1 MKSAYVCRK
10 NKDLSGF
17 LELAIASTRLDRN
30 LIAYRDFCTE
40 WVLPF
45 MRCKKIISAIGSV
58 NSSSYVIE
66 TMSEVGYPEGYF
78 DMIDRVVSFE
88 NRNLIGE
95 WIKAQR
101 PIIVSD
107 ISDVRSSNL
116 DVFEFREYDLL
127 PIALYGKIDISGYS
141 ATYFSFANIEDD
153 GFCSLIVDCK
163 VKMLVPI
170 LHRLFSELTEI
181 GGANLPPVEQIELLT
196 KAEKDVFLLLLRS
209 YSNKD
214 IGVLLDR
221 SHLTVKNQ
229 AHEIFTKLDVAGR
242 SELCNRLA
250 NARMRYRRFV

>member
-1 MKSAYVCRK
+1 MFAEK

-30 LIAYRDFCTE
+30 LIAYRNFCRE

-45 MRCKKIISAIGSV
+45 MRCKKMISAIGSV

-88 NRNLIGE
+88 DRNLVGE
-95 WIKAQR
+95 WIKAQK

-107 ISDVRSSNL
+107 ISDVRSSSL
-116 DVFEFREYDLL
+116 EVFEFREYGLL
-127 PIALYGKIDISGYS
+127 PIALYGLIDISGYS
-141 ATYFSFANIEDD
+141 ATYFSFANIEEDF
-153 GFCSLIVDCK
+153 FCGLTIDCK

-181 GGANLPPVEQIELLT
+181 GETNLPTVGQVESLT
-196 KAEKDVFLLLLRS
+196 KSEKDVFLLLLRG

-214 IGVLLDR
+214 IGLLLDR
-221 SHLTVKNQ
+221 SHLTIKNQ
-229 AHEIFTKLDVAGR
+229 AHEIFTKLGVTGR
-242 SELCNRLA
+242 TELCNRFA
-250 NARMRYRRFV
+250 NARMRHRHFA